1 MTDREA
7 EAEGFKARDAAS
19 YDDRAEAFD
28 RFTEKLTRPL
38 AERLIALAALSPG
51 ERVLDVGTGTG
62 VVGLTA
68 AREVGAD
75 GAVLG
80 IDLSEGMLGF
90 AAAKAAR
97 SGLTPPFEARRMDA
111 EALELPDRSFD
122 VVLSLFSLLHF
133 PNPLHALTEMHR
145 ILRPGGRLAA
155 GIGGP
160 PPLASRSGVQ
170 QAVRHVVNRVRQ
182 AQGKLLVAPG
192 FLESLVE
199 RRLSGHRDLEE
210 SALARHS
217 HHRSAALAPL
227 FDRAGFV
234 DVRRDW
240 LGHRLELADPEEF
253 WEVQR
258 TFSSIARKRLGTAP
272 AETVAAIH
280 DEFLEACRAVQGRG
294 GVLAYPVAAC
304 YLTARR

>member
-1 MTDREA
+1 
-7 EAEGFKARDAAS
+7 
-19 YDDRAEAFD
+19 
-28 RFTEKLTRPL
+28 
-38 AERLIALAALSPG
+38 
-51 ERVLDVGTGTG
+51 
-62 VVGLTA
+62 
-68 AREVGAD
+68 
-75 GAVLG
+75 
-80 IDLSEGMLGF
+80 
-90 AAAKAAR
+90 
-97 SGLTPPFEARRMDA
+97 MDA
-111 EALELPDRSFD
+111 EALDLPDRSFD

-182 AQGKLLVAPG
+182 AQGKLLVAPS

-199 RRLSGHRDLEE
+199 RRLSGRRDLEE
-210 SALARHS
+210 SALAR
-217 HHRSAALAPL
+217 L

-240 LGHRLELADPEEF
+240 MGHRLELADPEEF

-272 AETVAAIH
+272 AEAVAAIH